1 MWLGEIYWNPARP
14 PIEAVSMEILEI
26 IKIKLFSIALSLSLF
41 LPLQSLIKFPNQ
53 S

>member
-14 PIEAVSMEILEI
+14 PMEAVSMEILEI
-26 IKIKLFSIALSLSLF
+26 IKIKLFPTALSLS